1 LAEGPVNFATKII
14 LGMAA
19 VILVAVGIVT
29 LAGGQRVRSAYL
41 SALQGSLDA
50 RVETVA
56 TQREIEA
63 GQAMAEME
71 ELARAPR
78 LIAALLAGDR
88 TTLEQTA
95 EDELRG
101 VVQTGGEGTGYLFF
115 SGGEVAGT
123 SPGME
128 EEVVAGAR
136 GLVAGPE
143 TGDAGRI
150 RYAVFAGVPRQILQ
164 MPVVDRVADETV
176 GTLLLISPVI
186 FPPAKRLPDGTE
198 LQVGLLL
205 DDQVWGTSL
214 PEPERRALAGRLAG
228 NILSAEFAIQGM
240 PWLAVRRRVAG
251 AGDADLVVVASLQ
264 SLRQAQQ
271 DLLGRVAGATGTAL
285 TAGLV
290 LALVMGKGLSKPIS
304 EIGAAAGE
312 LEKGN
317 YQVRVKATG
326 KDEIGVL
333 GRRFNEMAAGLA
345 LRDQYRRVL
354 DTVADPEVT
363 TELLAG
369 KLDLQGKTQKVGI
382 LFCDIR
388 GFTALTEKMAPA
400 DVVQMLNAHMSLL
413 TEVAY
418 AHAGTVDKF
427 VGDLIMVTFGAP
439 KTGSDDPRRMARCAL
454 AMMAARAKAN
464 EGAAVPIRIGIGCAY
479 GPVTAGC
486 MGSTKRMDYTV
497 LGERVNL
504 AARLCGKAPAM
515 KIYIDET
522 LRAELPGAVGHPVPP
537 FEAKG
542 FSAPV
547 QAYELEGLAA

>member
-1 LAEGPVNFATKII
+1 MSFAAKII

-101 VVQTGGEGTGYLFF
+101 VVQAGGEGTGYLFF

-123 SPGME
+123 SPGMQ

-143 TGDAGRI
+143 TGGAGRI

-164 MPVVDRVADETV
+164 MPVVDRVAEETA
-176 GTLLLISPVI
+176 GTLLLVSPVL
-186 FPPAKRLPDGTE
+186 FPPGKKLEDGTE
-198 LQVGLLL
+198 IQSGLLL
-205 DDQVWGTSL
+205 DQKVWGT
-214 PEPERRALAGRLAG
+214 ALAPPDREALASRLAG
-228 NILSAEFAIQGM
+228 NSPSVQFQAGGSS
-240 PWLAVRRRVAG
+240 WLAVRRKIAGAEEAELLVVAG
-251 AGDADLVVVASLQ
+251 LQ
-264 SLRQAQQ
+264 ALQKAQR
-271 DLLGRVAGATGTAL
+271 DLLIRVGGAAGVSL
-285 TAGLV
+285 LAGLM
-290 LALVMGKGLSKPIS
+290 LALVMGRGLSKPIS
-304 EIGAAAGE
+304 EIGNAAGE

-439 KTGSDDPRRMARCAL
+439 KTGLDDPERMARCAL

-504 AARLCGKAPAM
+504 AARLCSKAPAM

-522 LRAELPGAVGHPVPP
+522 LRAELPGVAGHPVPP

-542 FSAPV
+542 FSEPV
-547 QAYELEGLAA
+547 RAYELQALG

>member
-1 LAEGPVNFATKII
+1 VTFAAKIVFA
-14 LGMAA
+14 MAG

-29 LAGGQRVRSAYL
+29 LAGGQRVRAAYL
-41 SALQGSLDA
+41 SALQGALDA
-50 RVETVA
+50 RVETVSV
-56 TQREIEA
+56 QREIEA
-63 GQAMAEME
+63 RQALEEME
-71 ELARAPR
+71 SVARSPR
-78 LIAALLAGDR
+78 LLAALMAGDR
-88 TTLEQTA
+88 ETLVQTA

-101 VVQTGGEGTGYLFF
+101 VVQAGGEGTAYLFL
-115 SGGEVAGT
+115 SGPEL
-123 SPGME
+123 
-128 EEVVAGAR
+128 AGASPQIDPA
-136 GLVAGPE
+136 LVEGVRRISPAAAAE
-143 TGDAGRI
+143 TDGRI
-150 RYAVFAGVPRQILQ
+150 RYAVLANIPRQILQ
-164 MPVVDRVADETV
+164 VPVVDRVAEETV
-176 GTLLLISPVI
+176 GSLLLVSPVV
-186 FPPAKRLPDGTE
+186 FPPDKKTEDGTE
-198 LQVGLLL
+198 IQIGLLL
-205 DDQVWGTSL
+205 EQAVWGTSL
-214 PEPERRALAGRLAG
+214 AQKDRETLAAQLEGGVASTEFLVDRA
-228 NILSAEFAIQGM
+228 
-240 PWLAVRRRVAG
+240 PWMAVRRQIPGVG
-251 AGDADLVVVASLQ
+251 EADLLVVASLGALQ
-264 SLRQAQQ
+264 KAQQ
-271 DLLGRVAGATGTAL
+271 DLLIRVGGAAGVSLG
-285 TAGLV
+285 AGLV
-290 LALVMGKGLSKPIS
+290 LALVMGRGLSKPIS

-317 YQVRVKATG
+317 YQVRVKAKG

-400 DVVQMLNAHMSLL
+400 GVVQLLNGHMTLL

-439 KTGSDDPRRMARCAL
+439 KTGSDDPQRMARCAL
-454 AMMAARAKAN
+454 AMIEARAKAN
-464 EGAAVPIRIGIGCAY
+464 EGAPVPIRIGIGCAY

-522 LRAELPGAVGHPVPP
+522 LRAELPRAVGRSVPA

-547 QAYELEGLAA
+547 QAFELEGLTT